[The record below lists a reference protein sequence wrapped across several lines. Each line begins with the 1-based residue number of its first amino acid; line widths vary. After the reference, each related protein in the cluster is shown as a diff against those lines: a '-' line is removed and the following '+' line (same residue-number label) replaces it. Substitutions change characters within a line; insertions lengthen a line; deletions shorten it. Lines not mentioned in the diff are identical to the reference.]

1 MKSVCEPDPFGMHI
15 RRRFSMKMGCLRLGT
30 VMAALVTLIGC
41 GSSVETTGGESI
53 YLMAANGRVS
63 EVRAALNGGFNV
75 NTPDQ
80 DGRTLLHYAVAGNQ
94 ASMAEILLVTYAADA
109 RIPDA
114 TGATATDLALQGG
127 IPEILSVFQNE
138 GLL

>member
-1 MKSVCEPDPFGMHI
+1 
-15 RRRFSMKMGCLRLGT
+15 MKMGCLRLGT